1 MSRNKGLLSMVV
13 LLLAISL
20 VSTSASTQPATRSP
34 ASTLSQEPPEPKMKV
49 GFVYVG
55 PVGDMGWSYAH
66 DQGRQAM
73 TKALP
78 YVETT
83 YVEAVPEGAD
93 AERVIRDLASKGYQV
108 IFATSF
114 GYMDMVMA
122 VAKDYPNVIFEH
134 CTGYKT
140 ADNVGIYDGRGYQGW
155 YLAGMVAGKMT
166 KKNVLG
172 YVAPYPIPEV
182 VRNMNAFTLGAR
194 SVNPEVAV
202 HMVWIN
208 TWFDPVKEREATQAL
223 ISQGA
228 DVIARESDSAE
239 PDKLCEEKGLYA
251 IGYNSD
257 SSKLAPKAVLTA
269 PIWDW
274 GIFYTQTVKAVH
286 DGTWTNTPYWGTMGD
301 GIIKLAPFGPMVPEE
316 VRKMVEAKQEEIVA
330 GTFDVFVGPIK
341 DNTGKERVPA
351 GKTMTDEEKLSF
363 DWLVEGVVGKIP
375 K

>member
-1 MSRNKGLLSMVV
+1 MSKKGLGVLST
-13 LLLAISL
+13 LLLTVAL
-20 VSTSASTQPATRSP
+20 LGAQCPTPAAPTP
-34 ASTLSQEPPEPKMKV
+34 TVEPKMKV
-49 GFVYVG
+49 AFIYVG

-73 TKALP
+73 EKALP

-83 YVEAVPEGAD
+83 FVEAVPEGAD
-93 AERVIRDLASKGYQV
+93 AERVLRDLAQKGHKV

-114 GYMDMVMA
+114 GYMDSVLA
-122 VAKDYPNVIFEH
+122 VAKDYPDVVFEH

-140 ADNVGIYDGRGYQGW
+140 DKNVGIYDGRGYQGW
-155 YLAGMVAGKMT
+155 YLAGIVAGKMT

-194 SVNPEVAV
+194 SVNPQVKV

-208 TWFDPVKEREATQAL
+208 AWFDPVKEREAAQAL
-223 ISQGA
+223 IDLGA
-228 DVIARESDSAE
+228 DVVARESDSAE
-239 PDKLCEEKGLYA
+239 PDKLCEEKGIYA

-257 SSKLAPKAVLTA
+257 SSQLAPKAVLTS

-274 GIFYTQTVKAVH
+274 SVFYTPCVRAVH

-301 GIIKLAPFGPMVPEE
+301 GIIKLAPFGPMVPAD
-316 VRKMVEAKQEEIVA
+316 VKALVEARQKEIVA

-341 DNTGKERVPA
+341 DNTGQERVPA
-351 GKTMTDEEKLSF
+351 GKTMTDEEKLAF
-363 DWLVEGVVGKIP
+363 DWLVEGVVGEIP

>member
-1 MSRNKGLLSMVV
+1 MSRNKRVLVLVA
-13 LLLAISL
+13 LLLVIAL
-20 VSTSASTQPATRSP
+20 PSAQCPTPAAPTATPPPSP
-34 ASTLSQEPPEPKMKV
+34 TTEPKLKV
-49 GFVYVG
+49 AFVYVG

-66 DQGRQAM
+66 DQGRQALE
-73 TKALP
+73 KALP

-83 YVEAVPEGAD
+83 YVEAVAEGAD
-93 AERVIRDLASKGYQV
+93 AERVIRDLAEKGNKV

-114 GYMDMVMA
+114 GYMDSVIA
-122 VAKDYPNVIFEH
+122 VAKDYPDTVFEH

-140 ADNVGIYDGRGYQGW
+140 AANVGIYDGRGYQGW
-155 YLAGMVAGKMT
+155 YLAGIVAGKMT
-166 KKNVLG
+166 KNNVLG

-194 SVNPEVAV
+194 SVNPEVKV
-202 HMVWIN
+202 HIVWIN

-223 ISQGA
+223 IDQGA
-228 DVIARESDSAE
+228 DVVARESDSAE
-239 PDKLCEEKGLYA
+239 PDKLCEEEGVYS

-257 SSKLAPKAVLTA
+257 SSHLAPKAVLTS

-274 GIFYTQTVKAVH
+274 SVFYIQCVKDVH

-301 GIIKLAPFGPMVPEE
+301 GILKLAPFGSMVPED
-316 VRKMVEAKQEEIVA
+316 VQKMVKAQEKEIID

-351 GKTMTDEEKLSF
+351 GQTMTDEEKLSF
-363 DWLVEGVVGKIP
+363 DWLVEGIVGTIP